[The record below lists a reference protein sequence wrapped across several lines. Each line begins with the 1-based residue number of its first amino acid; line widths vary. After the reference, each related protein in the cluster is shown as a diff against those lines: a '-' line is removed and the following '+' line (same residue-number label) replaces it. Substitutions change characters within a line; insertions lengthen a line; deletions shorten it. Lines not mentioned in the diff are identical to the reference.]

1 MDNESTKILEKIHT
15 RLGWIA
21 IWLFLLVCGVGIG
34 YQLDSKTIKTIT
46 TKITIQIPVG
56 FFSS

>member
-1 MDNESTKILEKIHT
+1 MDNESTRILENIYT

-34 YQLDSKTIKTIT
+34 Y
-46 TKITIQIPVG
+46 
-56 FFSS
+56 

>member
-1 MDNESTKILEKIHT
+1 MDNESTKILEKFHT

-34 YQLDSKTIKTIT
+34 Y
-46 TKITIQIPVG
+46 
-56 FFSS
+56 